1 MIYCFL
7 ADGFEDAEALCP
19 IDVMR
24 RAGIDVTIAGIGG
37 TEIRSSHNVIFKA
50 DALIDDLP
58 SEGWNLAF
66 APGGMPGA
74 VNVSQCWK
82 ANEIMIN
89 AANTDGAFVSAIC
102 ASPAVVLGPL
112 GLLSGK
118 EATCYPGCEGYFP
131 GFDFSPEGVVV
142 SGNIVTTVFPSPSF
156 FANLIAAAT
165 LVPLEIP
172 HMIPS
177 FAASSLDIRI
187 ASSSFTRQISS

>member
-1 MIYCFL
+1 MKKAIVFL

-58 SEGWNLAF
+58 SEGWDLAF

-131 GFDFSPEGVVV
+131 GFEFSKDGVVV
-142 SGNIVTTVFPSPSF
+142 SGNIVTAKSAGYAFDLGLK
-156 FANLIAAAT
+156 LIE
-165 LVPLEIP
+165 LLEGKEL
-172 HMIPS
+172 S
-177 FAASSLDIRI
+177 DKIRN
-187 ASSSFTRQISS
+187 QIYYKV